1 MPVTR
6 EQLRDGLV
14 NGLGNILASRIAA
27 RFMTPE
33 AHRALTCL
41 QQFFA
46 IHGSTTDPAL
56 DTLVTLYNALP
67 QRMLTG
73 AAASS
78 KDERPKTWWWEFWGL
93 DIGDEPPVILLAA
106 VPEVVCTQEQ
116 AEANLKI
123 WESNGYRQMEL
134 RRTLR

>member
-1 MPVTR
+1 MSVTR

-27 RFMTPE
+27 RFMTPQ

-46 IHGSTTDPAL
+46 VHGSTTDPAL

-67 QRMLTG
+67 QRMQGTPPDPITIPGFFTTWGVVIGLFLDSCWQRLTG
-73 AAASS
+73 KKS
-78 KDERPKTWWWEFWGL
+78 
-93 DIGDEPPVILLAA
+93 
-106 VPEVVCTQEQ
+106 
-116 AEANLKI
+116 
-123 WESNGYRQMEL
+123 
-134 RRTLR
+134 